1 MGLSGPFFGP
11 DESTGILPKPH
22 LLLYYGIFFGF
33 GALYFDADD
42 EEGRLGRR
50 WWLLLPAG
58 LFLALPI
65 GVATIVMPADYLHRA
80 GRLRLDDEFRNHGAL
95 PEILKREN
103 KTVRYISDAAYW
115 LYLAHLPLILAAQ
128 VAVRDW
134 SLPATAK
141 FVLIC
146 SSVTGVLLVAY
157 HTMVRYTW
165 IGAMLNG
172 PKRRP
177 APVAIHPPASPI
189 GLETT

>member
-1 MGLSGPFFGP
+1 MIRPITSIAQVVYAWTMSFGIMGLF
-11 DESTGILPKPH
+11 
-22 LLLYYGIFFGF
+22 
-33 GALYFDADD
+33 
-42 EEGRLGRR
+42 RR
-50 WWLLLPAG
+50 
-58 LFLALPI
+58 
-65 GVATIVMPADYLHRA
+65 
-80 GRLRLDDEFRNHGAL
+80 
-95 PEILKREN
+95 ILKREN

-172 PKRRP
+172 PKTRSGRA
-177 APVAIHPPASPI
+177 APEVQVTPI
-189 GLETT
+189 ILETS